1 MEDAQ
6 HGNTPSA
13 NNITAQW
20 KKVFPPHVTAK
31 KRWRLF
37 NVFSIIYFFFLLFLA
52 LEVAVCPEEQVVNT
66 NPGPGM
72 R

>member
-6 HGNTPSA
+6 HGNKTSA

-20 KKVFPPHVTAK
+20 KKAFPSRVTAK

-37 NVFSIIYFFFLLFLA
+37 NVFSITLFFLLA

-66 NPGPGM
+66 NPGSRM